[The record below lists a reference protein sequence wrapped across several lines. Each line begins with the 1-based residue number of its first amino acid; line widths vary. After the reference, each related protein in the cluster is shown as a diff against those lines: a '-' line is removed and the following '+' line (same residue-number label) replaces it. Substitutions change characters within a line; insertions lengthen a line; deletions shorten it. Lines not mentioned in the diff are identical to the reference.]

1 MLDNKIHY
9 RTCNLCEAMCGLE
22 ITYKEKKVISIVGDK
37 KDPLSKGFICP
48 KSLALK
54 DLYED
59 PDRLKTPIKRTENGW
74 QEISWTEAFDEVEI
88 QIKKIQE
95 KYGNNAV
102 ATYQGNPNVH
112 NVGSM
117 LYGGPFLKSLKTK
130 QKYSATSADQLP
142 HHIASLKMFGHQ
154 MLIPI
159 PDIERTDYLL
169 ILGANP
175 GASNGSLL
183 TAPGFPQK
191 IKSIQKRGGKVINI
205 DPRFT
210 ETSKIS
216 SQHLYINPGKDALFL
231 LSLLHVIFDQGIE
244 EKTHLSNYLKGL
256 EEIKEIVKEY
266 SPKKTALLIGID
278 SLEIQKI
285 AKDFMN
291 SKTAVCYGRM
301 GVSTQE
307 YGGICQWLINVLNI
321 VTNNMDKVGGA
332 MFTKPAID
340 LVYMTGIQGKVG
352 NFDRYRSR
360 VHNLPEYSGE
370 LPVATLADEILTEG
384 EGQIKMFICTAGNPV
399 LSAPNGK
406 KMEKALEKLDF
417 MVSIDIYLNE
427 TSKYANI
434 ILPTT
439 NGLETLHYDLV
450 FHQLAIRNTAKLSEV
465 LFEKDENQKHDW
477 EILNELT
484 ERITEKK
491 NSLTPEMML
500 DNMFQ
505 YSPYKEANLSVNK
518 LKENPNGIDLGSL
531 QPLLIKRI
539 FTVDKK
545 INVSPQIFIDDLK
558 RLDKE
563 LYKDTKEEETKYPFA
578 LIGRRHLRNN
588 NSWMHNSK
596 LLMKG
601 KNRCTVL
608 MSSKDANNLSITDHQ
623 KIKIISNVGSIEL
636 PVEIS
641 DEMKEGVLSIPH
653 GFGHN
658 RNGTKIK
665 LAEENA
671 GESINDLTDDN
682 KIDKLTGNANFSGTR
697 VKVITKKNSLK

>member
-1 MLDNKIHY
+1 MLENKIHY
-9 RTCNLCEAMCGLE
+9 RTCNLCEAMCGLK

-37 KDPLSKGFICP
+37 KDPLSKGYICP

-59 PDRLKTPIKRTENGW
+59 SDRLKTPIKRVENGW
-74 QEISWTEAFDEVEI
+74 KKISWTEAFDEVEH

-95 KYGNNAV
+95 QYSNDAV

-112 NVGSM
+112 NLGSM

-183 TAPGFPQK
+183 TAPGFSQK
-191 IKSIQKRGGKVINI
+191 IKNIQKRGGEVINI
-205 DPRFT
+205 DPRYT

-216 SQHLYINPGKDALFL
+216 SDHFFINPGKDALLL
-231 LSLLHVIFDQGIE
+231 LSLLHVIFEQGIDK
-244 EKTHLSNYLKGL
+244 KTHLSSHLKGL
-256 EEIKEIVKEY
+256 EEIKKIIKQY
-266 SPKKTALLIGID
+266 PPQKTASIIGID

-285 AKDFMN
+285 AKNFMN

-307 YGGICQWLINVLNI
+307 FGGICQWLINVINI
-321 VTNNMDKVGGA
+321 VTNNMDKAGGA
-332 MFTKPAID
+332 MFTEAAID
-340 LVYMTGIQGKVG
+340 LVFMTGMKGKVG

-360 VHNLPEYSGE
+360 VHDLPEYSGE
-370 LPVATLADEILTEG
+370 LPVATLADEMIVEG
-384 EGQIKMFICTAGNPV
+384 EGQIKMLICTAGNPV
-399 LSAPNGK
+399 LSTPNGK
-406 KMEKALEKLDF
+406 KLEKALEGLDF

-434 ILPTT
+434 ILPST
-439 NGLETLHYDLV
+439 NGLETLNYDLV

-477 EILNELT
+477 QILNELT
-484 ERITEKK
+484 ERITGKK
-491 NSLTPEMML
+491 NPLTPEMML
-500 DNMFQ
+500 DSMFQ
-505 YSPYKEANLSVNK
+505 FSSYKDANLSVKK
-518 LKENPNGIDLGSL
+518 LKENPSGIDLGAL
-531 QPLLIKRI
+531 QPLLTKRI
-539 FTVDKK
+539 FTPDKK
-545 INVSPQIFIDDLK
+545 INISPKFFINDLK

-563 LYKDTKEEETKYPFA
+563 LFNANGEDKTNYPFA

-608 MSSKDANNLSITDHQ
+608 MCPKDANNLSITNHQ
-623 KIKIISNVGSIEL
+623 KIRITSNVGSIEL

-658 RNGTKIK
+658 RQGTKIK

-671 GESINDLTDDN
+671 GESINDLTDDYN
-682 KIDKLTGNANFSGTR
+682 IDKLTGNVNFSGTR
-697 VKVITKKNSLK
+697 VKVNL

>member
-244 EKTHLSNYLKGL
+244 DKTHLSNYLKGL

-477 EILNELT
+477 QILNELT

-545 INVSPQIFIDDLK
+545 INVSPKIFIDDLK
-558 RLDKE
+558 RLNKE

-697 VKVITKKNSLK
+697 VKVIT

>member
-477 EILNELT
+477 QILNELT

-563 LYKDTKEEETKYPFA
+563 LCKDTKEEETKYPFA

-697 VKVITKKNSLK
+697 VKVIT

>member
-406 KMEKALEKLDF
+406 KLEKALEKLDF

-477 EILNELT
+477 QILNELT

-545 INVSPQIFIDDLK
+545 INISPKIFIDDLK
-558 RLDKE
+558 RLNKE

-697 VKVITKKNSLK
+697 VKVIT

>member
-1 MLDNKIHY
+1 MLNNKVHY

-22 ITYKEKKVISIVGDK
+22 ITYKEKEIISIVGDK
-37 KDPLSKGFICP
+37 KDPLSKGYICP

-74 QEISWTEAFDEVEI
+74 EEISWTEAFDEIEI

-95 KYGNNAV
+95 KHGNNAI

-112 NVGSM
+112 NLGSI

-130 QKYSATSADQLP
+130 QKYSATSVDQLP

-183 TAPGFPQK
+183 TAPGFSQK
-191 IKSIQKRGGKVINI
+191 IKNIQKRGGKVINI

-210 ETSKIS
+210 ETSRIS
-216 SQHLYINPGKDALFL
+216 SQHFYINPGKDALFL
-231 LSLLHVIFDQGIE
+231 LSLLHVIFEHGI
-244 EKTHLSNYLKGL
+244 KKRTHLSDHLKGL

-266 SPKKTALLIGID
+266 SPQKIAHLIGINN
-278 SLEIQKI
+278 LEIQKI
-285 AKDFMN
+285 GIDFMN

-340 LVYMTGIQGKVG
+340 LVFMTGMQGKVG

-360 VHNLPEYSGE
+360 VLDLPEYSGE
-370 LPVATLADEILTEG
+370 LPVATLADEMITEG

-399 LSAPNGK
+399 LSTPNGK
-406 KMEKALEKLDF
+406 KLEKALEKLEF

-434 ILPTT
+434 ILPST
-439 NGLETLHYDLV
+439 NGLETFHYDLV
-450 FHQLAIRNTAKLSEV
+450 FHQLAIRNTAKLSEI
-465 LFEKDENQKHDW
+465 LFDKNENQRHDW
-477 EILNELT
+477 QILNELT
-484 ERITEKK
+484 ERITGKK
-491 NSLTPEMML
+491 NTLTPEMML
-500 DNMFQ
+500 DHMFKF
-505 YSPYKEANLSVNK
+505 SPYKEANLSVKK
-518 LKENPNGIDLGSL
+518 LKDNPHGIDLGAL
-531 QPLLIKRI
+531 QPLLTKRI
-539 FTVDKK
+539 FTLDKK
-545 INVSPQIFIDDLK
+545 INISPKIFIDDLK

-563 LYKDTKEEETKYPFA
+563 LIKVDTEEKYIYPFA

-608 MSSKDANNLSITDHQ
+608 MSSKDAINLSISDNQ
-623 KIKIISNVGSIEL
+623 KIKITSNVGSIEL

-658 RNGTKIK
+658 RLGTKIK
-665 LAEENA
+665 LAEKNS
-671 GESINDLTDDN
+671 GESINDLTDDL
-682 KIDKLTGNANFSGTR
+682 KIDQLTGNANFSGTR
-697 VKVITKKNSLK
+697 VQVSK

>member
-384 EGQIKMFICTAGNPV
+384 DGQIKMFICTAGNPV

-450 FHQLAIRNTAKLSEV
+450 FHQLAIRNTAKLSEI

-477 EILNELT
+477 QILNELT

-531 QPLLIKRI
+531 KPLLIKRI

-545 INVSPQIFIDDLK
+545 INISPKFFIDDLK

-697 VKVITKKNSLK
+697 VKVIT

>member
-183 TAPGFPQK
+183 TAPGFPKK

-231 LSLLHVIFDQGIE
+231 LSLLHVIFDKGIE
-244 EKTHLSNYLKGL
+244 EKTHLSNHLKGI

-266 SPKKTALLIGID
+266 LPKKTALLIGID

-477 EILNELT
+477 QILNELT

-518 LKENPNGIDLGSL
+518 LKENPSGIDLGSL

-539 FTVDKK
+539 FTIDKK
-545 INVSPQIFIDDLK
+545 INVSPKIFIDDLK
-558 RLDKE
+558 RLNKE

-697 VKVITKKNSLK
+697 VKVIT

>member
-266 SPKKTALLIGID
+266 STKKTALLIGID

-608 MSSKDANNLSITDHQ
+608 MSSKDANNLSIIDHQ

-697 VKVITKKNSLK
+697 VKVIT

>member
-545 INVSPQIFIDDLK
+545 INISPKFFIDDLK

-697 VKVITKKNSLK
+697 VKVIT

>member
-477 EILNELT
+477 QILNELT

-505 YSPYKEANLSVNK
+505 YSSYKEANLSVNK

-539 FTVDKK
+539 FTLDKK
-545 INVSPQIFIDDLK
+545 INVSPKIFIDDLK
-558 RLDKE
+558 RLNKE

-697 VKVITKKNSLK
+697 VKVIT

>member
-1 MLDNKIHY
+1 MLDDKIHY

-74 QEISWTEAFDEVEI
+74 QEISWSEAFDEVEI

-244 EKTHLSNYLKGL
+244 DKTHLSNYLKGL

-477 EILNELT
+477 QILNELT

-545 INVSPQIFIDDLK
+545 INVSPKIFVDDLK
-558 RLDKE
+558 RLNKE
-563 LYKDTKEEETKYPFA
+563 LCKDTKEEETKYPFA

-697 VKVITKKNSLK
+697 VKVITQKKAL

>member
-340 LVYMTGIQGKVG
+340 LVYMTGIKGKVG

-477 EILNELT
+477 QILNELT

-697 VKVITKKNSLK
+697 VKVIT

>member
-1 MLDNKIHY
+1 MLENKIHY
-9 RTCNLCEAMCGLE
+9 RTCNLCEAMCGLK

-37 KDPLSKGFICP
+37 KDPLSKGYICP
-48 KSLALK
+48 KSQALK

-59 PDRLKTPIKRTENGW
+59 SDRLKTPIKRTENGW
-74 QEISWTEAFDEVEI
+74 KNISWTEAFDEVEN

-95 KYGNNAV
+95 EYGNNAV

-183 TAPGFPQK
+183 TAPGFSQK
-191 IKSIQKRGGKVINI
+191 IKNIQKRGGEVINI
-205 DPRFT
+205 DPRYT

-216 SQHLYINPGKDALFL
+216 SNHFFINPGKDALLL
-231 LSLLHVIFDQGIE
+231 LSLLYVIFEQGID
-244 EKTHLSNYLKGL
+244 EKTHLSSHLKGL
-256 EEIKEIVKEY
+256 EEIKEIIKKY
-266 SPKKTALLIGID
+266 PPQKTAAIIGID

-285 AKDFMN
+285 AKNFMN

-307 YGGICQWLINVLNI
+307 YGGLCQWLINVLNI
-321 VTNNMDKVGGA
+321 VTNNMDKAGGA
-332 MFTKPAID
+332 MFTEAAID
-340 LVYMTGIQGKVG
+340 LVFMTGMQGKVG

-360 VHNLPEYSGE
+360 VHDLPEYSGE
-370 LPVATLADEILTEG
+370 LPVATLADEMIVEG
-384 EGQIKMFICTAGNPV
+384 EGQIKMLICTAGNPV
-399 LSAPNGK
+399 LSTPNGK
-406 KMEKALEKLDF
+406 KLEKALEGLDF

-477 EILNELT
+477 QILNELT
-484 ERITEKK
+484 ERITGKK
-491 NSLTPEMML
+491 NPLTPEMML
-500 DNMFQ
+500 DNMFKF
-505 YSPYKEANLSVNK
+505 SSYKAANLSVKK
-518 LKENPNGIDLGSL
+518 LKENPSGIDLGAL
-531 QPLLIKRI
+531 QPLLTKRI
-539 FTVDKK
+539 FTQDKK
-545 INVSPQIFIDDLK
+545 INISPKFFIDDLK

-563 LYKDTKEEETKYPFA
+563 LFNTNGEDKTNYPFA

-608 MSSKDANNLSITDHQ
+608 MCPKDANNLSITNHQ
-623 KIKIISNVGSIEL
+623 KIRIASNVGSIEL

-658 RNGTKIK
+658 RQGTKIK

-671 GESINDLTDDN
+671 GESINDLTDDYN
-682 KIDKLTGNANFSGTR
+682 IDKLTGNVNFSGTR
-697 VKVITKKNSLK
+697 VKVNL

>member
-1 MLDNKIHY
+1 MLENKIHF
-9 RTCNLCEAMCGLE
+9 RTCNLCEAMCGLK

-37 KDPLSKGFICP
+37 KDPLSKGYICP

-59 PDRLKTPIKRTENGW
+59 SDRLKTPIKRVENGW
-74 QEISWTEAFDEVEI
+74 KKISWTEAFDEVEH

-95 KYGNNAV
+95 QYGNDAV

-112 NVGSM
+112 NLGSM

-183 TAPGFPQK
+183 TAPGFSQK
-191 IKSIQKRGGKVINI
+191 IKNIQKRGGEVINI
-205 DPRFT
+205 DPRYT

-216 SQHLYINPGKDALFL
+216 SNHFFINPGKDALLL
-231 LSLLHVIFDQGIE
+231 LSLLNVIFEQGID
-244 EKTHLSNYLKGL
+244 EKTHLSSHLKGL
-256 EEIKEIVKEY
+256 EEIKEIIKQY
-266 SPKKTALLIGID
+266 PPQKTAAIIGID

-285 AKDFMN
+285 AKNFMN

-307 YGGICQWLINVLNI
+307 FGGICQWLINVINI
-321 VTNNMDKVGGA
+321 VTNNMDKAGGA
-332 MFTKPAID
+332 MFTKAAID
-340 LVYMTGIQGKVG
+340 LVFMTGMKGKVG

-360 VHNLPEYSGE
+360 VHDLPEYSGE
-370 LPVATLADEILTEG
+370 LPVATLADEMIVEG
-384 EGQIKMFICTAGNPV
+384 EGQIKMLICTAGNPV
-399 LSAPNGK
+399 LSTPNGK
-406 KMEKALEKLDF
+406 KLEKALEGLDF

-434 ILPTT
+434 ILPST

-477 EILNELT
+477 QILNELT
-484 ERITEKK
+484 ERITGKK
-491 NSLTPEMML
+491 NPLTPEMML
-500 DNMFQ
+500 DNMFKF
-505 YSPYKEANLSVNK
+505 SSYKAANLSVKK
-518 LKENPNGIDLGSL
+518 LKENPSGIDLGAL
-531 QPLLIKRI
+531 QPLLTKRI
-539 FTVDKK
+539 FTQDKK
-545 INVSPQIFIDDLK
+545 INISPKFFIDDLK

-563 LYKDTKEEETKYPFA
+563 LFNTNGEDKTNYPFA

-608 MSSKDANNLSITDHQ
+608 MCPKDANNLSITNHQ
-623 KIKIISNVGSIEL
+623 KIRITSNVGSIEL

-658 RNGTKIK
+658 RQGTKIK

-671 GESINDLTDDN
+671 GESINDLTDDYN
-682 KIDKLTGNANFSGTR
+682 IDKLTGNVNFSGTR
-697 VKVITKKNSLK
+697 VKVNL

>member
-244 EKTHLSNYLKGL
+244 DKTHLSNYLKGL

-477 EILNELT
+477 QILNELT

-545 INVSPQIFIDDLK
+545 INVSPKIFIDDLK
-558 RLDKE
+558 RLNKE
-563 LYKDTKEEETKYPFA
+563 LCKDTKEEETKYPFA

-697 VKVITKKNSLK
+697 VKVIT

>member
-142 HHIASLKMFGHQ
+142 NHIASLKMFGHQ

-399 LSAPNGK
+399 LSSPNGK

-477 EILNELT
+477 QILNELT

-697 VKVITKKNSLK
+697 VKVIT

>member
-477 EILNELT
+477 QILNELT

-697 VKVITKKNSLK
+697 VKVIT

>member
-1 MLDNKIHY
+1 MLDDKIHY

-74 QEISWTEAFDEVEI
+74 QEISWSEAFDEVEI

-244 EKTHLSNYLKGL
+244 GKTHLSNYLKGL

-477 EILNELT
+477 QILNELT

-545 INVSPQIFIDDLK
+545 INVSPKIFIDDLK
-558 RLDKE
+558 RLNKE
-563 LYKDTKEEETKYPFA
+563 LCKDTKEEETKYPFA

-697 VKVITKKNSLK
+697 VKVITQNKAL

>member
-384 EGQIKMFICTAGNPV
+384 DGQIKMFICTAGNPV

-450 FHQLAIRNTAKLSEV
+450 FHQLAIRNTAKLSEI

-697 VKVITKKNSLK
+697 VKVIT

>member
-266 SPKKTALLIGID
+266 SPKKTALIIGID

-384 EGQIKMFICTAGNPV
+384 DGQIKMFICTAGNPV

-450 FHQLAIRNTAKLSEV
+450 FHQLAIRNTAKLSEI

-477 EILNELT
+477 QILNELT

-531 QPLLIKRI
+531 KPLLIKRI

-545 INVSPQIFIDDLK
+545 INISPKFFIDDLK

-697 VKVITKKNSLK
+697 VKVIT

>member
-1 MLDNKIHY
+1 MLENKIHY
-9 RTCNLCEAMCGLE
+9 RTCNLCEAMCGLK

-37 KDPLSKGFICP
+37 KDPLSKGYICP
-48 KSLALK
+48 KSQALK

-59 PDRLKTPIKRTENGW
+59 SDRLKTPIKRTENGW
-74 QEISWTEAFDEVEI
+74 KKISWTEAFDEVEY

-95 KYGNNAV
+95 KYGNDAV

-112 NVGSM
+112 NLGAM

-183 TAPGFPQK
+183 TAPGFSKK
-191 IKSIQKRGGKVINI
+191 IKNIQKRGGEVINI
-205 DPRFT
+205 DPRYT

-216 SQHLYINPGKDALFL
+216 SNHFFINPGKDALLL
-231 LSLLHVIFDQGIE
+231 LSLLHVIFEQGIN
-244 EKTHLSNYLKGL
+244 EKTHLSNHLKGL
-256 EEIKEIVKEY
+256 SEIKEIVKKY
-266 SPKKTALLIGID
+266 PPQKTASIIGID
-278 SLEIQKI
+278 DFEIQKI
-285 AKDFMN
+285 AKDFIN
-291 SKTAVCYGRM
+291 SETAVCYGRM

-307 YGGICQWLINVLNI
+307 FGGICQWLINVINI

-340 LVYMTGIQGKVG
+340 LVFMTGMQGKVG

-360 VHNLPEYSGE
+360 VHDLPEYSGE
-370 LPVATLADEILTEG
+370 LPVATLADEMLVKG
-384 EGQIKMFICTAGNPV
+384 EGQIKMLISTAGNPV
-399 LSAPNGK
+399 LSTPNGK
-406 KMEKALEKLDF
+406 KLEKALEQLDY

-434 ILPTT
+434 ILPST

-477 EILNELT
+477 QILNELT
-484 ERITEKK
+484 ERITGNK
-491 NSLTPEMML
+491 NSLTPEKML
-500 DNMFQ
+500 DSMFQ
-505 YSPYKEANLSVNK
+505 FSSYKDANLSVKK
-518 LKENPNGIDLGSL
+518 LRDNPSGIDLGAL
-531 QPLLIKRI
+531 QPHLTKRI
-539 FTVDKK
+539 FTTDKK
-545 INVSPQIFIDDLK
+545 INISPKFFIDDLK
-558 RLDKE
+558 RLNQELFNVVDEDKINF
-563 LYKDTKEEETKYPFA
+563 PFA

-588 NSWMHNSK
+588 NSWMHNSE

-608 MSSKDANNLSITDHQ
+608 MSSKDANNLSITNHQ
-623 KIKIISNVGSIEL
+623 QIRIISNVGSIEL

-658 RNGTKIK
+658 REGTKIK

-671 GESINDLTDDN
+671 GESINDLTDDH
-682 KIDKLTGNANFSGTR
+682 KIDRLTGNANFSGTR
-697 VKVITKKNSLK
+697 VKVRL

>member
-183 TAPGFPQK
+183 TAPGFPKK

-477 EILNELT
+477 QILNELT

-545 INVSPQIFIDDLK
+545 INVSPKIFIDDLK
-558 RLDKE
+558 RLNKE

-697 VKVITKKNSLK
+697 VKVIT

>member
-74 QEISWTEAFDEVEI
+74 QEISWSEAFDEVEI

-244 EKTHLSNYLKGL
+244 DKTHLSNYLKGL

-477 EILNELT
+477 QILNELT

-545 INVSPQIFIDDLK
+545 INVSPKIFIDDLK
-558 RLDKE
+558 RLNKE
-563 LYKDTKEEETKYPFA
+563 LCKDTKEEETKYPFA

-697 VKVITKKNSLK
+697 VKVIT